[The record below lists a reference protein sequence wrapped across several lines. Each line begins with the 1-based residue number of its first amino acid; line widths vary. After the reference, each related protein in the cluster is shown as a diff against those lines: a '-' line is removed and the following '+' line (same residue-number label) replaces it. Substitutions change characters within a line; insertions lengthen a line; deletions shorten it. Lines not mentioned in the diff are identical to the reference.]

1 MQTSGHIPEKMLL
14 AWLKFILASL
24 VLFFTFRTSF
34 IYKICLCNHV
44 YLSESLVLFVMK
56 DYSTDGMSDS
66 QSKFLQHLREFGLV
80 FQRKVIHTL
89 GCVCSN
95 SLPVLSSKAHELI
108 MDLYK

>member
-1 MQTSGHIPEKMLL
+1 MVKVHPGIISFIFHIYNC
-14 AWLKFILASL
+14 
-24 VLFFTFRTSF
+24 F

-44 YLSESLVLFVMK
+44 YLSESLVLFVIK
-56 DYSTDGMSDS
+56 DYSTDGMSES

-80 FQRKVIHTL
+80 FQRKVIRTL

-95 SLPVLSSKAHELI
+95 CLPVLSSKAHELI